1 MRSRG
6 RFLVFYSD
14 LTAKH
19 SVALTRELRDVLTEL
34 TDQCSH
40 WSSPEGRPCMG
51 VGHCILPNSFALRL
65 AQMAEHFFATDQ
77 PDTAWGMGPPAAVL
91 AGDNGGEGN
100 DASRQI
106 VDCLAG
112 VKNDFNDDYCVD
124 DARPCAGLGGSV

>member
-1 MRSRG
+1 
-6 RFLVFYSD
+6 
-14 LTAKH
+14 
-19 SVALTRELRDVLTEL
+19 
-34 TDQCSH
+34 
-40 WSSPEGRPCMG
+40 MG

-124 DARPCAGLGGSV
+124 DARPCAGLGQCFGVRLIGRGGKGIRPKDLGVCAWPSPRM